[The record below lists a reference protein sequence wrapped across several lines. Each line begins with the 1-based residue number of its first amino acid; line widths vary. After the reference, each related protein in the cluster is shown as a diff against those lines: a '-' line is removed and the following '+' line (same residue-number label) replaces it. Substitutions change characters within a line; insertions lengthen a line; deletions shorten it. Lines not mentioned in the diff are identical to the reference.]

1 MRYDEFTKRIRVKI
15 KRLRL
20 ERGLTQEDMDE
31 GEYAIS
37 YRTIQDIEGGK
48 ADPLLKSLYKIAGRL
63 KVQPTEL
70 LDVRSHGLLCVSVPL
85 WQKVAAILDQPQSYV
100 SKCESGEKRVD
111 IIELYRF
118 AKIYKKP
125 IEYFV
130 KGI

>member
-48 ADPLLKSLYKIAGRL
+48 ADPSLKSLYKIAGRL

-70 LDVRSHGLLCVSVPL
+70 LDV
-85 WQKVAAILDQPQSYV
+85 
-100 SKCESGEKRVD
+100 
-111 IIELYRF
+111 
-118 AKIYKKP
+118 
-125 IEYFV
+125 
-130 KGI
+130 